1 MRDEDITAAARDM
14 STQMPELW
22 SDAESDE
29 FTALA
34 ALLARAGAGESV
46 GEAILILLAGRSAT
60 REELARRLNTDADTI
75 RAVGDGGFE
84 ELPGYGEPAG
94 EIVYA
99 CAVCGY
105 AYPIFEVGEP
115 VPDGCPHGHGPLA
128 RVA

>member
-1 MRDEDITAAARDM
+1 MREEDIAAAARDM
-14 STQMPELW
+14 SAQMPELW
-22 SDAESDE
+22 SDAESGE
-29 FTALA
+29 LAALA
-34 ALLARAGAGESV
+34 ALLARAGGGERV
-46 GEAILILLAGRSAT
+46 GEEILVLLTERSVT

-75 RAVGDGGFE
+75 RAVGDGGYE
-84 ELPGYGEPAG
+84 ALPGYGVPAG

-115 VPDGCPHGHGPLA
+115 VPDDCPHGHGPLA